1 METNADDLTEE
12 NASTAE
18 ETEDETT
25 VPLEGPAS
33 DSDKPARGDSL

>member
-18 ETEDETT
+18 ETEDEPTE
-25 VPLEGPAS
+25 PLDTYSRALYLL
-33 DSDKPARGDSL
+33 R